1 MPIVL
6 VGLSHHT
13 APVQVRERLA
23 FPAPVIPEALEALRR
38 RGLAREAVIVSTCN
52 RVELYASVEDPRPAI
67 LESIERFL
75 VDFRGFRERPDSL
88 FYARTEPQSIEHL
101 FRVACG
107 LDSMILGETEVL
119 GQLKQ
124 AYQLALEHGF
134 TGGRLNRAFQ
144 RAFQVAKLV
153 RTQTS
158 IQRGN
163 VSVASAAVDLA
174 EKIFSSLAD
183 RRIMVIG
190 AGDTGEKTARALMGR
205 GAAGLVVSNRTWE
218 HAQDLARQMGG
229 RAVPFEQWEPEL
241 ARVDIVISST
251 SAPHYILDRS
261 RLEPVMPIRRNEPLL
276 LIDIAVPRDIEPEV
290 NALENVYL
298 YNIDDLQGI
307 ADESLRQRQ
316 EEVAR
321 CERIIREKVGS
332 LLGPESGSR
341 SRTGFPRPPPTPGR

>member
-23 FPAPVIPEALEALRR
+23 FPAPIVPGALEALRQ

-52 RVELYASVEDPRPAI
+52 RVELYAAVEDPQPAI

-75 VDFRGFRERPDSL
+75 VDFRGCPERLDGV

-153 RTQTS
+153 RTQTN

-174 EKIFSSLAD
+174 EKIFSSIAD

-190 AGDTGEKTARALMGR
+190 AGDTGEKTARALIGR
-205 GAAGLVVSNRTWE
+205 GAAALVVSNRTWE
-218 HAQDLARQMGG
+218 NAQDLARQLGG
-229 RAVPFEQWEPEL
+229 RAVPFDQWEPEL

-251 SAPHYILDRS
+251 SAPHYILDRG

-290 NALENVYL
+290 NSLDNVYL

-321 CERIIREKVGS
+321 CEHIIRQKVESLLSSPSGS
-332 LLGPESGSR
+332 L
-341 SRTGFPRPPPTPGR
+341 SRTGSPRPPPTPDK